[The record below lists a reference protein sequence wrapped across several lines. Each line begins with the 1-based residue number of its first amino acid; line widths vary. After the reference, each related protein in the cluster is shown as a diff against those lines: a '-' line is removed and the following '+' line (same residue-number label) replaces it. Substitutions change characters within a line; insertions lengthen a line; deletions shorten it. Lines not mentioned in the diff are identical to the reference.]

1 MKILRIAIEIKIILQ
16 KIRGKPGKENTLS
29 LNFFAASALRCVS
42 INELEDLFLNNDYD
56 FKSEERKNKILM
68 FINDERYTPMR
79 PSDIAFIL
87 EVPSNE
93 RYTFE
98 ELIDC
103 LEKEGKIVITK
114 KGKIMTPEQLNIISG
129 TFVSHANGFGFVIQD
144 KKADGDIFI
153 PPFAVNGAMHKDKV
167 WCRIVDMNG
176 KRPEGEI
183 IKVIE
188 KGMNVIVGTFD
199 KNKSFG
205 FVTPDDK
212 KIAQDIFIPKE
223 YSRGAVSG
231 HKVVVKITKTPG
243 DGKNPEGVITE
254 IIGHINDPGVD
265 ILSVIKQ
272 FELPLDFPDEVYRE
286 IDKIDDE
293 VDISLTDK
301 RKDLRDVLMVTI
313 DGEDAKDLDDAVS
326 IKILSNG
333 NFELGV
339 HIADVSEY
347 VKENSPLDK
356 EALKRGTSVYLVD
369 RVIPMLPHKLSNGI
383 CSLNAGV
390 DRLALSCIMEIDKNG
405 KVVSHEIC
413 PSVIRVDKR
422 MSYTIVNDLLT
433 NEKSEYFEEHKNLIQ
448 MFKNLEG
455 LRNILLDKRVKR
467 GAVEFD
473 FTEAKIILDKDGK
486 PIDIKPYERNV
497 ATSIIEECM
506 LICNETVAEEFYWLE
521 IPFVFRSHSEPDS
534 EKVQKLSEFV
544 AKFGYKIKG
553 ASTHP
558 KSFQKVLSAAK
569 DTPEDIIINRVVLR
583 SLKQA
588 RYTSENEGH
597 FGLAAKY
604 YCHFTSPIRRYPDLE
619 IHRIIKE
626 YLNGSLNEK
635 RTVSLSK
642 KVTEIAR
649 ISSVRERV
657 AEDAERE
664 TDNLKKVEFMAD
676 KVGLTF
682 DGIISGVTNRGIYV
696 ELPNTVEG
704 FIAVK
709 NMEDD
714 YYIYD
719 EDNLQYIG
727 ERTHKVYALGD
738 RVKVTLVRADLY
750 TRSLDFEF
758 DENYSKDFKAYSQ
771 ST

>member
-1 MKILRIAIEIKIILQ
+1 MNSLWHVEYIIM
-16 KIRGKPGKENTLS
+16 IFTYKPE
-29 LNFFAASALRCVS
+29 V
-42 INELEDLFLNNDYD
+42 LFLDNDYA
-56 FKSEERKNKILM
+56 FEERKNKILG

-79 PSDIAFIL
+79 KSDIALIL
-87 EVPSNE
+87 EVPS
-93 RYTFE
+93 RDMFIFE
-98 ELIDC
+98 EAIDR
-103 LEKEGKIVITK
+103 LEKNGEIIITK

-129 TFVSHANGFGFVIQD
+129 VFTSNASGFGFVIPD
-144 KKADGDIFI
+144 KGADGDIFI
-153 PPFAVNGAMHKDKV
+153 PAFAVNGAMHKDKV
-167 WCRIVDMNG
+167 LCRIINTIG

-183 IKVIE
+183 IKVVE
-188 KGMNVIVGTFD
+188 KGMNIIVGTFERV
-199 KNKSFG
+199 KGFG

-212 KIAQDIFIPKE
+212 KIPQDIFISKE
-223 YSRGAVSG
+223 HSRGAVSG
-231 HKVVVKITKTPG
+231 HKVVVKIIKTPN
-243 DGKNPEGVITE
+243 DGKSPEGIITE

-272 FELPLDFPDEVYRE
+272 FELPLDFPDDVYKE
-286 IDKIDDE
+286 IEKIDDE
-293 VDISLTDK
+293 IDRGSLGE
-301 RKDLRDVLMVTI
+301 RRDLRDILMVTI

-326 IKILSNG
+326 IQILPNG
-333 NFELGV
+333 NFKLGV

-356 EALKRGTSVYLVD
+356 EAIKRGTSVYLVD

-390 DRLALSCIMEIDKNG
+390 DRLALSCIMEIDKCG
-405 KVVSHEIC
+405 KVVSHEVC
-413 PSVIRVDKR
+413 PSVIRIDKR

-433 NEKSEYFEEHKNLIQ
+433 NEKSEYFTEYEDFIQ
-448 MFKNLEG
+448 MFKNLES
-455 LRNILLDKRVKR
+455 LRNVLLDKRVKR

-473 FTEAKIILDKDGK
+473 FTEAKIILDKEGK
-486 PIDIKPYERNV
+486 PVDIKPYERNV

-506 LICNETVAEEFYWLE
+506 LVCNETIAEQFYWLE
-521 IPFVFRSHSEPDS
+521 TPFVFRSHSEPDS

-553 ASTHP
+553 SSTHP
-558 KSFQKVLSAAK
+558 KSFQKVLAEAK

-626 YLNGSLNEK
+626 YLRGNLNEK
-635 RTVSLSK
+635 RTISLSK

-649 ISSVRERV
+649 ISSARERV

-676 KVGLTF
+676 KVGQVF
-682 DGIISGVTNRGIYV
+682 DGIISGVTNWGIYV

-704 FIAVK
+704 LVSLK
-709 NMEDD
+709 DMEDD
-714 YYIYD
+714 YYVYD
-719 EDNLQYIG
+719 EDNLRYIG
-727 ERTHKVYALGD
+727 EHTHKVYSLGD
-738 RVKVTLVRADLY
+738 RVKVKLVRADLY
-750 TRSLDFEF
+750 ERNLNFKFEEKE
-758 DENYSKDFKAYSQ
+758 DEN
-771 ST
+771 